1 MIQRLSSSIEAADWP
16 APSLGQAE
24 LSAFGALFWLT
35 VRQHVRGRRLLVLV
49 VLFTLPAALA
59 IIARYFNPSL
69 AVKDLEF
76 AIALT
81 VLPHALV
88 PLTALLYASGM
99 IEDEI
104 EDQTLTYLLVR
115 PLPKWAVYIAKLIA
129 TVLVV
134 SVLVIVFTLVTY
146 AAIYAG
152 ATSLWSSGI
161 PARAFKTAALFAL
174 ALCAYCAIFGWVS
187 LLVRRSLIVGA
198 AYIILFEGLLANIP
212 FVARSLTVMYYFRV
226 LTERWTGQVINQWQ
240 TDLATAPSA
249 LTCVGVLSGATLVAA
264 GAAAAWFSWREFRV
278 KTPEG
283 N

>member
-1 MIQRLSSSIEAADWP
+1 MIQRLGASLGALDRP
-16 APSLGQAE
+16 PPSLGQAE
-24 LSAFGALFWLT
+24 LSSFGAFFWLT
-35 VRQHVRGRRLLVLV
+35 LRQHSRGRRLLVLA
-49 VLFTLPAALA
+49 VLFTLPAVLA
-59 IIARYFNPSL
+59 GVARYFNPSL
-69 AVKDLEF
+69 AVKSLEF

-104 EDQTLTYLLVR
+104 EDQTLTFLLVR
-115 PLPKWAVYIAKLIA
+115 PLPKWALYIARLLA

-134 SVLVIVFTLVTY
+134 SILVMVFTLLTY

-152 ATSLWSSGI
+152 DTSLWDSGI
-161 PARAFKTAALFAL
+161 LARASKTAALFAL

-212 FVARSLTVMYYFRV
+212 FVARSLTIMYYFRV
-226 LTERWTGQVINQWQ
+226 LTERWTGQTISQWK

-249 LTCVGVLSGATLVAA
+249 LTCAGVLAGAALVAA
-264 GAAAAWFSWREFRV
+264 AAGAAWFSWREFRL

-283 N
+283 S